1 MHHKA
6 CSIACFTCNQ
16 LVHFGCIIDQYKLS
30 VTSVA
35 PLKNSL
41 EWLKGLLL
49 SVVEYLKESLS
60 TSPTAN
66 DVHKY
71 VSDIS
76 SDGVWVEEDII
87 ATAADHLQRN
97 IYVYMSTSSTLPL
110 VYCPQTADSMLP
122 SLCIAFYEP
131 GHFKAVLN
139 ATGR

>member
-1 MHHKA
+1 MKV
-6 CSIACFTCNQ
+6 IGDGNCFFCA
-16 LVHFGCIIDQYKLS
+16 LS
-30 VTSVA
+30 VVLYGREGEFSV
-35 PLKNSL
+35 LCQ
-41 EWLKGLLL
+41 